1 MNQFLRETIRHFIRG
16 APLPFLRFL
25 KIPLD
30 RPPRLACE
38 CASQPHTPAIIYR
51 LWFVRAHRENQYV
64 EQAAINTIG
73 KPMRSAGGF
82 FVSEL
87 RQSAHKTSHSSVFL
101 ARAELCEVR
110 EAGWRN
116 SETNLGK
123 IWVIPHRKK
132 RPPPWL
138 NLRRNPARDF
148 PPLHIVFLCGPAL
161 H

>member
-64 EQAAINTIG
+64 EQAAKNTIG
-73 KPMRSAGGF
+73 KPMRLAGRF

-87 RQSAHKTSHSSVFL
+87 RQSAHKTSHSFVFL
-101 ARAELCEVR
+101 ARQVNIGGFVKLTGAIP
-110 EAGWRN
+110 
-116 SETNLGK
+116 K
-123 IWVIPHRKK
+123 QIWVI
-132 RPPPWL
+132 L
-138 NLRRNPARDF
+138 GNSAGQDTAAA
-148 PPLHIVFLCGPAL
+148 VA
-161 H
+161 